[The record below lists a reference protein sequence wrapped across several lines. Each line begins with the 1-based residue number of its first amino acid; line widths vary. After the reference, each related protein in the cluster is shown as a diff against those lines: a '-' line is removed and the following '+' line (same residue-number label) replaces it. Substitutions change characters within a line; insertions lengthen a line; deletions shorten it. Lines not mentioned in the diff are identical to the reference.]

1 MNVYPYIKPER
12 QKDHHLRKR
21 GQVIL
26 YYSSL
31 ITILHSTRELF
42 FIMLIDMGMKVN
54 LLILTV
60 KII

>member
-1 MNVYPYIKPER
+1 MNVYPHIKPER
-12 QKDHHLRKR
+12 QSDHHSRKR

-31 ITILHSTRELF
+31 IIILHGTCDLF
-42 FIMLIDMGMKVN
+42 FITLTDMGMKVN
-54 LLILTV
+54 PLILTV